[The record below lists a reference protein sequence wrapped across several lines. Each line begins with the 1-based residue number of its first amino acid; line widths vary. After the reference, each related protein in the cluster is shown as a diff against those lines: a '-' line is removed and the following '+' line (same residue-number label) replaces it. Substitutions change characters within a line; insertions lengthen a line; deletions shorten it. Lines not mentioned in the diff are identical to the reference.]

1 MTCLFCKINNG
12 TLPCISIYENNHC
25 HVILDKFKLN
35 KGHLL
40 VISKHHQQSITQLS
54 HEERSQIINTAT
66 KITIA
71 MKEVNRKIKDIHFLI
86 NDGPGAYQHI
96 PHVHLHLIP
105 RYQFDLPILITNIF
119 TRYINPFNYII
130 NKKTQRWAHQLS
142 HHIKVKCDFETNC
155 E

>member
-1 MTCLFCKINNG
+1 MTCLFCKINKG
-12 TLPCISIYENNHC
+12 TFPCISIYENNHC
-25 HVILDKFKLN
+25 HVIVDKFKLN

-54 HEERSQIINTAT
+54 QKERSQLINTAS
-66 KITIA
+66 KVIIA
-71 MKEVNRKIKDIHFLI
+71 MKEVSQEIKDVHLLI

-119 TRYINPFNYII
+119 TRYMNPFNYKT
-130 NKKTQRWAHQLS
+130 NKKIQCWAHQLS
-142 HHIKVKCDFETNC
+142 HHIKVNSNDETNC
-155 E
+155 